1 MIVRGI
7 SLRTSSLVLFSCAL
21 LATTLLGCGSD
32 DGLGKRYAVYG
43 TVNYNGKPVEK
54 GEIAFMPENP
64 ADRAASGIIEDGS
77 YTLTTQSNGDGALP
91 GKYKVT
97 VTAKE
102 VDVAKAEALFKT
114 QAKKG
119 KDLTTSLIPKDF
131 MTKAAKTA
139 KSSIPTRYSTPETSK
154 LTAEVKE
161 QSNTIPFELTD

>member
-1 MIVRGI
+1 MILRRSSQRYV
-7 SLRTSSLVLFSCAL
+7 SLLPFAL
-21 LATTLLGCGSD
+21 LATTLLGCGDD

-43 TVNYNGKPVEK
+43 TVNYNGNPVEK

-64 ADRAASGIIEDGS
+64 ADRAASGSIENGS

-97 VTAKE
+97 ITSKD
-102 VDVAKAEALFKT
+102 VDLAKAESLFKT

-119 KDLTTSLIPKDF
+119 KEVTTSLIPKDY

-139 KSSIPTRYSTPETSK
+139 KSNIPARYSTPETSK

-161 QSNTIPFELTD
+161 QSNNIPFDLTD